1 MTEQEQLIQEIR
13 QRLGNTP
20 KAGMIDSLAYAT
32 RLSQDYQSQST
43 KSARSSSKKLM
54 PQASPTFDPWRGPR
68 RRVVAGAV
76 KCHPLF
82 KRVSAPAPRRK
93 STLSR

>member
-32 RLSQDYQSQST
+32 RLSQDYSISVDEIR
-43 KSARSSSKKLM
+43 KI
-54 PQASPTFDPWRGPR
+54 
-68 RRVVAGAV
+68 VVKEADAA
-76 KCHPLF
+76 PLF